1 MKTVVGLYDKLS
13 DAHDAVRELTE
24 AGVRREDISMV
35 AADPDRVAGND
46 LEGVKPADTTVGPAS
61 EGAVIGGVVGGLTGL
76 VIGLSALTI
85 PGLGPII
92 AAGPLASM
100 LVGAGLGAAGGG
112 LLGALVGWGVPEHEA
127 GYYTEAVRRGS
138 TLVAVRAPESDVPH
152 IIEVLNRHNLVDL
165 QTRVAYWRRQG
176 WTGDGINDEVTQTA
190 PLTASDIVQS
200 PQDANPNEVS
210 PYRASFEQHYEQN
223 YGRAGKPFTE
233 YEPAYHFGYILA
245 TDEQYGDRDWNA
257 IEPEVEER
265 WERTFETE
273 WRDFR
278 DAVHHAWDEVR
289 QDFSDGE
296 HPGRYAEYEADFQHH
311 YQDNYAAAGLPYD
324 KYDQAYRFGVGRAL
338 DLAEDERM
346 RRQTWTE
353 NEQELRRFW
362 EMEYDEPWDEVADAI
377 RFGWNMPLS
386 TEWRH

>member
-13 DAHDAVRELTE
+13 DAHEAVRELTA
-24 AGVRREDISMV
+24 AGVSREDISVV
-35 AADPDRVAGND
+35 AADPDRQASDD
-46 LEGVKPADTTVGPAS
+46 LTTVKPAATPVGPAS
-61 EGAVIGGVVGGLTGL
+61 EGVVIGGVVGGLAGL

-100 LVGAGLGAAGGG
+100 LVGAGIGAAGGG
-112 LLGALVGWGVPEHEA
+112 LLGALVGWGVPEREA

-138 TLVAVRAPESDVPH
+138 TLVAVRAPESEVPT
-152 IIEVLNRHNLVDL
+152 IIETLNRHNLVDL

-176 WTGDGINDEVTQTA
+176 WTGDGVSEVAQKA
-190 PLTASDIVQS
+190 PLTASDIVHS

-210 PYRASFEQHYEQN
+210 PYRASFEQHYQHN
-223 YGRAGKPFTE
+223 YGNAGKPFTE

-245 TDEQYGDRDWNA
+245 TDDQYSKRNWNE
-257 IEPEVEER
+257 IEPEVEDR
-265 WERTFETE
+265 WEKTFETQ
-273 WRDFR
+273 WREFR

-289 QDFSDGE
+289 HDFDDHE
-296 HPGRYAEYEADFQHH
+296 HPGRYAEYEADFQRH
-311 YQDNYAAAGLPYD
+311 YQDNYAATGLSYD
-324 KYDQAYRFGVGRAL
+324 QYDQAYRFGAGRAI

-346 RRQTWTE
+346 RQQVWTE
-353 NEQELRRFW
+353 QEPELRRFW
-362 EMEYDEPWDEVADAI
+362 QMEYDQPWDEVADAV
-377 RFGWNMPLS
+377 RYGWNMPLS